1 MGSSV
6 PISKLAE
13 KPPDTPANAAAIPAI
28 GWRPH
33 ARNTIAPNGIS
44 TTYPTSEATF
54 DMTPRNTNMGVTSFA
69 GVTDTVFFSSADKY
83 PLPSAQPTPSIVTRT
98 TPSGANSVKLVTI

>member
-1 MGSSV
+1 
-6 PISKLAE
+6 
-13 KPPDTPANAAAIPAI
+13 
-28 GWRPH
+28 
-33 ARNTIAPNGIS
+33 
-44 TTYPTSEATF
+44 
-54 DMTPRNTNMGVTSFA
+54 MGVTSFA